1 MMFMSEQT
9 RIHEIY
15 GKLAKWGVNVEAIRE
30 MNFSLRHLQV
40 LHDSLNSLLEKD
52 VHEIGETN

>member
-1 MMFMSEQT
+1 MFMSEQT
-9 RIHEIY
+9 RTHEIY
-15 GKLAKWGVNVEAIRE
+15 EKLAKWGINLEAIRE

-52 VHEIGETN
+52 VHRVGQTN

>member
-1 MMFMSEQT
+1 MFMSEQT

-15 GKLAKWGVNVEAIRE
+15 DKLAKWGVNVEAIRE
-30 MNFSLRHLQV
+30 MNFSLHYLQV

-52 VHEIGETN
+52 VHEIGQTN